1 MPVSEWRQRTKIH
14 RKNDR
19 KKLSMRRNF
28 FLKKLFDDVN
38 LPSFQNIMRA
48 TKYIIDKNPKQNALR
63 KAEETSKATCLEI
76 WT

>member
-1 MPVSEWRQRTKIH
+1 
-14 RKNDR
+14 
-19 KKLSMRRNF
+19 MRRNF

-76 WT
+76 